1 VLGVLGLAS
10 LGLNFRSHAFV
21 CLLASAI
28 FFAHRLLGSRIRRGW
43 RFAWV
48 IAFGLVFSYL
58 MPIAAHAGL
67 FGPALQ
73 AKQIEQETTHLP
85 TILAGR
91 TEPPM
96 TITAIMERPLLG
108 WGSALKMT
116 PDFYARAE
124 HFAVRMG
131 FEPTFPFVGYWRLPP
146 TADSAMHSLLL
157 GSWAEGGLLAVLL
170 PAFLLVVCIANV
182 WSYPRFGKWAP
193 LVVMVALQGVW
204 DLLYAPWAYNMLAEC
219 ACIALLYGA
228 VHFRAPPE
236 GT

>member
-1 VLGVLGLAS
+1 
-10 LGLNFRSHAFV
+10 V

-28 FFAHRLLGSRIRRGW
+28 LFSHRLLGSRIRRGW

-48 IAFGLVFSYL
+48 IAFGLLFSYV

-85 TILAGR
+85 ILLAGR

-116 PDFYARAE
+116 PEFYARAE
-124 HFAVRMG
+124 HFAIRMG
-131 FEPTFPFVGYWRLPP
+131 YPPTFPFERYWRLPP

-170 PAFLLVVCIANV
+170 PAFLLMACIGVV
-182 WSYPRFGKWAP
+182 WSYPRFGIWAP
-193 LVVMVALQGVW
+193 LVMMVALQGIW
-204 DLLYAPWAYNMLAEC
+204 DLLYAPWAYNMLAEY

-228 VHFRAPPE
+228 VHFRAQPE
-236 GT
+236 GP

>member
-1 VLGVLGLAS
+1 L
-10 LGLNFRSHAFV
+10 
-21 CLLASAI
+21 
-28 FFAHRLLGSRIRRGW
+28 
-43 RFAWV
+43 AWV
-48 IAFGLVFSYL
+48 IAFGLLFSYV

-85 TILAGR
+85 ILLAGR

-116 PDFYARAE
+116 PEFYARAE
-124 HFAVRMG
+124 HFAIRMG
-131 FEPTFPFVGYWRLPP
+131 YPPTFPFERYWRLPP

-170 PAFLLVVCIANV
+170 PAFLLMACIGVV
-182 WSYPRFGKWAP
+182 WSYPRFGIWAP
-193 LVVMVALQGVW
+193 LAIMVALQGIW
-204 DLLYAPWAYNMLAEC
+204 DLLYAPWAYNMLAEY

-228 VHFRAPPE
+228 VHFRAQPE
-236 GT
+236 GP